1 MQEKLDQEEYVMRNS
16 FILIFFLIFAH
27 LNIAK
32 ANVDIQTWDTE
43 NGSKVLFVESHELPM
58 VDLQVIFDAGSA
70 RDADKA
76 GTALMTNA
84 LLAEGAAGKTVD
96 DISKAFE
103 SLGAQYSSDA
113 GYDSA
118 SVGLRSL
125 SEKDKLS
132 SALNTLIDVMSKP
145 EFPQTSFE
153 RERKRALIG
162 IQSKKQSP
170 QAIASEAFYAA
181 LYGDHPYAN
190 PNQGTEESINALTIA
205 DLKNFHKKHYAA
217 KNAVIA
223 LVGDLT
229 RQQAEAIANELSD
242 SIPVGEKL
250 SPIPEVTALDSAKT
264 EFIEHPSG
272 QMHLLVG
279 QPGVKRG
286 DPDYFTLYV
295 GNHVLG
301 GGGMVS
307 RLFKDIREKRG
318 LTYSVYSYFNPMR
331 QAGPFIAGLPTRADQ
346 ADEALKYLYENIQRY
361 IDEGP
366 TEAELIASKKNITGG
381 FPLRIDSNS
390 KILGYIS
397 VIGFYDLPLDY
408 LTTFNEKIEAVTV
421 EQIKDAFK
429 RRLHPDKF
437 VTIKVGPVVEE
448 AGAESDS

>member
-1 MQEKLDQEEYVMRNS
+1 MPNS
-16 FILIFFLIFAH
+16 FFVFLFLTFAQI
-27 LNIAK
+27 NFAK
-32 ANVDIQTWDTE
+32 ANVEIQTWKTD
-43 NGSKVLFVESHELPM
+43 NGSKVLFVESHQLPM
-58 VDLQVIFDAGSA
+58 MDLQIIFDAGSA
-70 RDADKA
+70 RDGNKA

-84 LLAEGAAGKTVD
+84 LLAEGAAGKNVD

-125 SEKDKLS
+125 SDKEKLT

-145 EFPQTSFE
+145 EFPEVSFE

-170 QAIASEAFYAA
+170 QALASEAFYAA
-181 LYGDHPYAN
+181 LYGDHPYAK
-190 PNQGTEESINALTIA
+190 PNEGTEESINTLSID
-205 DLKNFHKKHYAA
+205 DLKSFHKKHYVA

-223 LVGDLT
+223 MVGDLT
-229 RQQAEAIANELSD
+229 RQQAETIANQLSN
-242 SIPVGEKL
+242 SIPAGEAM
-250 SPIPEVTALDSAKT
+250 PAIPEVNALDAAKT

-318 LTYSVYSYFNPMR
+318 LTYSVYSYFSPMR
-331 QAGPFIAGLPTRADQ
+331 EAGPFIAGLPTRADQ

-361 IDEGP
+361 IDDGP
-366 TEAELIASKKNITGG
+366 TEEELIASKKNITGG
-381 FPLRIDSNS
+381 FPLRIDSNG

-408 LTTFNEKIEAVTV
+408 LSTFNQNIEAVTV

-437 VTIKVGPVVEE
+437 VTIKVGPKTSSET
-448 AGAESDS
+448 ESDS